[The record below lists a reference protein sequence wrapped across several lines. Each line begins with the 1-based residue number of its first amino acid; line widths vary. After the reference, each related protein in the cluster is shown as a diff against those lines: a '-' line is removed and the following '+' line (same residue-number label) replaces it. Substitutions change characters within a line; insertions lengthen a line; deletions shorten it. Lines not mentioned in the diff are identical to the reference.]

1 MNNEEWKKIQKE
13 KKMMEEVKAFIYTDI
28 IGSLANKGFNN
39 LSSGEQLKMY
49 HIITNLNALNGKFVS

>member
-1 MNNEEWKKIQKE
+1 MKSGRRYRKK

-39 LSSGEQLKMY
+39 LSSGEQLKC
-49 HIITNLNALNGKFVS
+49 IIL